1 MKLRQLGTTPLK
13 VSTVGL
19 GCNNFGL
26 RIDAEAARP
35 VIHKALDLGITFF
48 DTADVYGLKGGSEVC
63 LGRFLGDRR
72 KDIVIASK
80 FGNAMDE
87 AGAMK
92 GASRRYILSAV
103 EASLKRLKTDWIDI
117 YQLHRYDP
125 ATPLEE
131 TLHALDDL
139 VKQGKIRYIGIS
151 SIPARQLVDMQL
163 SAKHLGCHPLTT
175 CEVEYSLLARDP
187 ERELIPAMQAHGVAL
202 LPYYPL
208 ASGFLTGKYQRNT
221 PKPEGARL
229 TKGKRYE
236 EMFMT
241 DANWT
246 RVEQLEA
253 FCKQRGRTL
262 LELAFSWLAAQPV
275 VASVIAGATRPEQ
288 LEANVK
294 AADWELTAQELAE
307 IDRITHAG
315 YNPRNGS

>member
-1 MKLRQLGTTPLK
+1 MKLRQLGTTSLK

-26 RIDAEAARP
+26 RIDSEAARP

-48 DTADVYGLKGGSEVC
+48 DTADVYGHKGGSETC
-63 LGRFLGDRR
+63 LGQFLGDRR

-80 FGNAMDE
+80 FGNAMDDS
-87 AGAMK
+87 GTMK
-92 GASRRYILSAV
+92 GASRAYIMTAV
-103 EASLKRLKTDWIDI
+103 EASLKRLKTEWIDI

-151 SIPARQLVDMQL
+151 SIAAWRLVEMQWTARL
-163 SAKHLGCHPLTT
+163 LGYNPLTT
-175 CEVEYSLLARDP
+175 CEVEYSLLAREP
-187 ERELIPAMQAHGVAL
+187 ERELIPAMIAHSVTL

-208 ASGFLTGKYQRNT
+208 ASGFLTGKYRRNA

-236 EMFMT
+236 DMFMT

-253 FCKQRGRTL
+253 FCKQRRRTL

-275 VASVIAGATRPEQ
+275 VACVIAGATKPEQ

-307 IDRITHAG
+307 IDRITRAG
-315 YNPRNGS
+315 

>member
-1 MKLRQLGTTPLK
+1 MKFRQLGTTPLK
-13 VSTVGL
+13 VSAVGL

-26 RIDAEAARP
+26 RIDSDASRA

-48 DTADVYGLKGGSEVC
+48 DTADVYGHKGGSETC
-63 LGRFLGDRR
+63 LGQFLGARR
-72 KDIVIASK
+72 KDIVLASK

-87 AGAMK
+87 AGTMK
-92 GASRRYILSAV
+92 GASRRYIMTAV
-103 EASLKRLKTDWIDI
+103 EASLQRLKTDWIDI
-117 YQLHRYDP
+117 YQLHRHDP

-139 VKQGKIRYIGIS
+139 VRQGKIRHIGIS
-151 SIPARQLVDMQL
+151 SVAAWRLVDMQWT
-163 SAKHLGCHPLTT
+163 ARHHGYKPLTT
-175 CEVEYSLLARDP
+175 CEVEYSLLAREP

-208 ASGFLTGKYQRNT
+208 ASGFLTGKYRRNA
-221 PKPEGARL
+221 PKPAGARL
-229 TKGKRYE
+229 TQGKRYE

-241 DANWT
+241 GANWT
-246 RVEQLEA
+246 RVEQLDT
-253 FCKQRGRTL
+253 FCAQRGRTL

-294 AADWELTAQELAE
+294 AANWELTPEELK
-307 IDRITHAG
+307 ITDQITGLSQSEGA
-315 YNPRNGS
+315 

>member
-1 MKLRQLGTTPLK
+1 MKQRIIGNTGLK
-13 VSTVGL
+13 VTAVGL

-26 RIDAEAARP
+26 RIDTDASRA

-48 DTADVYGLKGGSEVC
+48 DTADVYGHRGGSETC
-63 LGRFLGDRR
+63 LGQFLGDRR
-72 KDIVIASK
+72 KDIVLASK

-87 AGAMK
+87 AGTLK

-103 EASLKRLKTDWIDI
+103 EASLRRLKTDWIDI

-125 ATPLEE
+125 STPLEE
-131 TLHALDDL
+131 TMHALDDL
-139 VKQGKIRYIGIS
+139 IKQGKIRYAGVS
-151 SIPARQLVDMQL
+151 AIPAWRLVDMQWT
-163 SAKHLGCHPLTT
+163 ARHHGYTALTT

-187 ERELIPAMQAHGVAL
+187 ERELIPAMTAHNMGL

-208 ASGFLTGKYQRNT
+208 ASGFLTGKYQRNA

-229 TKGKRYE
+229 TQGKRYE
-236 EMFMT
+236 AMFMT

-246 RVEQLEA
+246 LVENLEA

-275 VASVIAGATRPEQ
+275 VACVIAGATKPEQ

-294 AADWELTAQELAE
+294 AAAWELTPDELME
-307 IDRITHAG
+307 IDQITGHTHAEG
-315 YNPRNGS
+315 A

>member
-1 MKLRQLGTTPLK
+1 MKQRQLGKTALN
-13 VSTVGL
+13 VSAVGL

-26 RIDAEAARP
+26 RIDSDASRS

-48 DTADVYGLKGGSEVC
+48 DTADVYGHRGGSETC
-63 LGRFLGDRR
+63 LGQCLGARR
-72 KDIVIASK
+72 KDIVLASK

-87 AGAMK
+87 AGTLK
-92 GASRRYILSAV
+92 GASRRYIMSAV

-117 YQLHRYDP
+117 YQLHHYDP

-139 VKQGKIRYIGIS
+139 IKQGKIRYAGVS
-151 SIPARQLVDMQL
+151 AIPAWRLVDMQWTARL
-163 SAKHLGCHPLTT
+163 HGYHALTT
-175 CEVEYSLLARDP
+175 CEVEYSLVARGP
-187 ERELIPAMQAHGVAL
+187 ERELIPAMTAHSMGL

-208 ASGFLTGKYQRNT
+208 ASGFLTGKYRRNA

-241 DANWT
+241 DANWS

-275 VASVIAGATRPEQ
+275 VACVIAGATQPEQ
-288 LEANVK
+288 LESNVK
-294 AADWELTAQELAE
+294 AADWELTPDELSQV
-307 IDRITHAG
+307 DQITGHAWMEG
-315 YNPRNGS
+315 A